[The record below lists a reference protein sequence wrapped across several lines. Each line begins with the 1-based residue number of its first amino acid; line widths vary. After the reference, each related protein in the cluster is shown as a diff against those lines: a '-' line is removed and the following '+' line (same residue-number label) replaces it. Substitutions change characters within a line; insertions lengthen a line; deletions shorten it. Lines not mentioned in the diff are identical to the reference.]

1 MEVLVSSENV
11 VYIYNNYI
19 VVAWIR
25 RCRDVEISSKA
36 LAMIIFGSTIRS
48 YIDIVKI
55 AFLDS
60 QKFDFIQFY
69 NFSVFELKLSVQ
81 IRT

>member
-11 VYIYNNYI
+11 AYIYNNYI
-19 VVAWIR
+19 VVAWVR
-25 RCRDVEISSKA
+25 RCKGVEISSKA
-36 LAMIIFGSTIRS
+36 LAMILFGSTIRS

-60 QKFDFIQFY
+60 QKSDFI
-69 NFSVFELKLSVQ
+69 
-81 IRT
+81 RT

>member
-1 MEVLVSSENV
+1 MLVSSENV

>member
-1 MEVLVSSENV
+1 MLVSSENV
-11 VYIYNNYI
+11 AYICNNYI
-19 VVAWIR
+19 VVAWVR
-25 RCRDVEISSKA
+25 RCKGVEISSKA
-36 LAMIIFGSTIRS
+36 LAMILFGSTIRS